1 MTARV
6 SLNGGDHRRPYV
18 CRRLFADEIG
28 PQQEGLSDN
37 ANNEII
43 ERLRQET
50 VEASRK
56 WNFDFINERPLE
68 GNWVW
73 ERVAPPVVERQTTA
87 DVVVPVQ
94 RSVDD
99 DSRGERLEVSE
110 DASKS
115 ICNAHVNNIVAEQFK
130 TP

>member
-1 MTARV
+1 M
-6 SLNGGDHRRPYV
+6 NGGDHRRPYV

-37 ANNEII
+37 TNNEII

-73 ERVAPPVVERQTTA
+73 ERVAPPVERQATA

-99 DSRGERLEVSE
+99 DSREERLEVSE

-115 ICNAHVNNIVAEQFK
+115 ICNAHVDIVAEQFK

>member
-1 MTARV
+1 M
-6 SLNGGDHRRPYV
+6 NGGDHRRPYV

-37 ANNEII
+37 TNNEIV
-43 ERLRQET
+43 ERLRRET
-50 VEASRK
+50 MEASRK
-56 WNFDFINERPLE
+56 WNFDFVNERPLE

-73 ERVAPPVVERQTTA
+73 ERVAPPVEQQAA
-87 DVVVPVQ
+87 DVVVPAQ
-94 RSVDD
+94 RSADDVHESDVDG
-99 DSRGERLEVSE
+99 SSEQRLEVSE

-115 ICNAHVNNIVAEQFK
+115 ICNVHADLVAEQFK